1 MIFAAE
7 LTGSLTKI
15 GRSLELTCCSVHHVS
30 QGDRPVPLQVDIRI
44 TSKPTNVVLYN
55 SASDNHVAKNY
66 KVLPV
71 ERLQL
76 NSQYD
81 TDQNR
86 FLVV

>member
-1 MIFAAE
+1 M
-7 LTGSLTKI
+7 
-15 GRSLELTCCSVHHVS
+15 HHVS
-30 QGDRPVPLQVDIRI
+30 QGNGPVRLQVGVRI

-86 FLVV
+86 FLFVWRDFTVRYKYPKKVRRRITHRIKA